1 MARNDQNSAMSGC
14 RGKVSHSKSCNIRN
28 LCKSWQVMASLDF
41 VTQVG
46 DNLQR
51 NPPPR
56 YERLILLR
64 ELLLPKAHEC
74 FHAVKGSVNFT

>member
-1 MARNDQNSAMSGC
+1 MT
-14 RGKVSHSKSCNIRN
+14 
-28 LCKSWQVMASLDF
+28 SLDF

-51 NPPPR
+51 NPPLR

-74 FHAVKGSVNFT
+74 FHTVKGSVNFT

>member
-1 MARNDQNSAMSGC
+1 MT
-14 RGKVSHSKSCNIRN
+14 
-28 LCKSWQVMASLDF
+28 SLDF
-41 VTQVG
+41 VTQVA

-51 NPPPR
+51 HPPPR
-56 YERLILLR
+56 YKRLILLR